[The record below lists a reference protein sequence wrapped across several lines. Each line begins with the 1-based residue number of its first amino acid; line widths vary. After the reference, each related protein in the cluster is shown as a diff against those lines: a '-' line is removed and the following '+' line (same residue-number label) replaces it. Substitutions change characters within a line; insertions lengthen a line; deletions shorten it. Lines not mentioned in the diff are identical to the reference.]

1 MFISLYYSQGGESL
15 SEITNCMKA
24 GRNQFADEAVAF
36 ISKNSPHFKKTLSR
50 I

>member
-1 MFISLYYSQGGESL
+1 MFIGLYYSQGGERL
-15 SEITNCMKA
+15 GEITDCMKA
-24 GRNQFADEAVAF
+24 RRNQFADEVVAF